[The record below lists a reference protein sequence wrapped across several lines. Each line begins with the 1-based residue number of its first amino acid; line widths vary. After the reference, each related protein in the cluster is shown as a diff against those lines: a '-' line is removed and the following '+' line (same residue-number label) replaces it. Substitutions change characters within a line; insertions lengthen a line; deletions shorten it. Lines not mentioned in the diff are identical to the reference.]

1 MQGYYPEILPY
12 YMSLNINIKD
22 SKSQVY
28 QSCNILPASILSNEI
43 QFQLGQL
50 ESIHI
55 RKEVLD
61 ELKATSTIRA
71 PLGPYIAKL

>member
-1 MQGYYPEILPY
+1 MQGYYPEILSY

-43 QFQLGQL
+43 QFQQGQL
-50 ESIHI
+50 ESIHN
-55 RKEVLD
+55 RKEILM
-61 ELKATSTIRA
+61 S
-71 PLGPYIAKL
+71 

>member
-1 MQGYYPEILPY
+1 MQGYYPEILSY

-22 SKSQVY
+22 SKTQVY

-50 ESIHI
+50 ESIHN
-55 RKEVLD
+55 RKEILM
-61 ELKATSTIRA
+61 S
-71 PLGPYIAKL
+71 

>member
-1 MQGYYPEILPY
+1 MQGYYPEILSY

-22 SKSQVY
+22 SKSQEY

-50 ESIHI
+50 ESIHN
-55 RKEVLD
+55 RKEILM
-61 ELKATSTIRA
+61 S
-71 PLGPYIAKL
+71 

>member
-1 MQGYYPEILPY
+1 
-12 YMSLNINIKD
+12 MSLNINIKD

-43 QFQLGQL
+43 QGQL

-71 PLGPYIAKL
+71 PLGPYIAKFCFNSIDYHTYMK

>member
-1 MQGYYPEILPY
+1 MKGYYPEILSY

-50 ESIHI
+50 ESIHN
-55 RKEVLD
+55 RKEILM
-61 ELKATSTIRA
+61 S
-71 PLGPYIAKL
+71 

>member
-1 MQGYYPEILPY
+1 MQGYYPEILSY

-28 QSCNILPASILSNEI
+28 QSCNILPASILSNEM

-50 ESIHI
+50 ESIHN
-55 RKEVLD
+55 RKEILM
-61 ELKATSTIRA
+61 S
-71 PLGPYIAKL
+71 

>member
-1 MQGYYPEILPY
+1 MQGYYPEILSY

-50 ESIHI
+50 ESIHN
-55 RKEVLD
+55 RKEILM
-61 ELKATSTIRA
+61 S
-71 PLGPYIAKL
+71 

>member
-1 MQGYYPEILPY
+1 MQGYYPEILSY

-28 QSCNILPASILSNEI
+28 QSCNILPASILSNEM

-50 ESIHI
+50 ESIHN
-55 RKEVLD
+55 RKEVLM
-61 ELKATSTIRA
+61 S
-71 PLGPYIAKL
+71 

>member
-1 MQGYYPEILPY
+1 
-12 YMSLNINIKD
+12 MSLNINIKD

-43 QFQLGQL
+43 QGQL